1 MTPAPTEQ
9 TPVLIVGGAVVGLS
23 TALFL
28 ARRGIR
34 PLLVERHP
42 DALGH
47 PRARIL
53 NPRTV
58 EVFRATGLEEEIFAD
73 RSLTSELSEKLMVR
87 AETLAGPEMFSAPMQ
102 DEAPELTSEVTPCT
116 WCSIDQDKLERVVA
130 RRAAE
135 LGAELRWST
144 ELVGF
149 EQDADGVTAT
159 LRDTTTGAESTV
171 RTQYLIG
178 ADGVRSAVREAAG
191 IAVEGPGTL
200 IHTVSVVFKADLT
213 EPLRGRDLGLGYFD
227 QPDTGTL
234 LMPLDG
240 SRWVFYTPYHPER
253 GERIEDFDEA
263 RCVEAIRAAIGVPD
277 LAVEGLEVQVE
288 KTGQKI
294 LGFEISAGLAER
306 YRAGRV
312 LLVGDAAHTMPPTGA
327 FGAATGIQDADNLA
341 WKLAA
346 VLQRTAGPALLDS
359 YEAERRPVARF
370 TIDYALAE
378 LQERSHD
385 QDDDGRPS
393 YAAAILGQLYP
404 AGALLP
410 EGTDTGDAS
419 DASDAE
425 AALPPALDPRVLGR
439 PGTRAPHTTVRCRG
453 KELSTLDLFGEAP
466 VLLTGPEGSGW
477 EHAAGPAAQRLG
489 IDLDV
494 YRIGGEFVADPAG
507 DWASRYGVDADGA
520 VLVRPDGFVAWRSPG
535 AAAEP
540 QARLEEVLAQVLDRA
555 PGA

>member
-1 MTPAPTEQ
+1 MTPPPTEQ

-42 DALGH
+42 GALGH
-47 PRARIL
+47 PRARVV

-58 EVFRATGLEEEIFAD
+58 EIFRAADLEEEIFAD

-87 AETLAGPEMFSAPMQ
+87 AETLAGPEIFSAPMQ

-116 WCSIDQDKLERVVA
+116 WCSIDQDRLERLVA

-135 LGAELRWST
+135 LGADLRWST
-144 ELVGF
+144 ELAGF
-149 EQDADGVTAT
+149 EQNEDGVVAT
-159 LRDTTTGAESTV
+159 LRDTATGAETTV
-171 RTQYLIG
+171 HAQYLIG
-178 ADGVRSAVREAAG
+178 ADGVRSTVRETLG
-191 IAVEGPGTL
+191 IPVEGPGTL

-213 EPLRGRDLGLGYFD
+213 APLRGRDLGLGYFD

-253 GERIEDFDEA
+253 GERLEDFDEA
-263 RCVEAIRAAIGVPD
+263 RCIDAIRAAVGVPD
-277 LAVEGLEVQVE
+277 LDVEGLEVQVE

-306 YRAGRV
+306 YREGRAF
-312 LLVGDAAHTMPPTGA
+312 LVGDAAHTMPPTGA

-346 VLQRTAGPALLDS
+346 VLDRTAGPALLDT

-385 QDDDGRPS
+385 GQDDDRVS
-393 YAAAILGQLYP
+393 YAAAILGQRYP
-404 AGALLP
+404 SGALLP
-410 EGTDTGDAS
+410 EDGTD
-419 DASDAE
+419 
-425 AALPPALDPRVLGR
+425 LPPALDPRTLGR
-439 PGTRAPHTTVRCRG
+439 PGTRAPHVTVRCRG
-453 KELSTLDLFGEAP
+453 KELSVFDLFGEAP
-466 VLLTGPEGSGW
+466 VLLTGPRGTDW

-489 IDLDV
+489 VDLDV
-494 YRIGGEFVADPAG
+494 YRIGGEYVSEPDG
-507 DWASRYGVDADGA
+507 EWAARYGVGPEGA
-520 VLVRPDGFVAWRSPG
+520 VLVRPDGFVAWRS
-535 AAAEP
+535 ADAVDRP
-540 QARLEEVLAQVLDRA
+540 QEQLEEILARVLDRA
-555 PGA
+555 ENGRN

>member
-1 MTPAPTEQ
+1 MTPATTEQ

-42 DALGH
+42 GALGH
-47 PRARIL
+47 PRARVI

-58 EVFRATGLEEEIFAD
+58 EVFRAAGLEEEIFAD

-87 AETLAGPEMFSAPMQ
+87 AETLAGPEIFSAPMQ

-116 WCSIDQDKLERVVA
+116 WCSIDQDRLERIVA
-130 RRAAE
+130 RRATE

-149 EQDADGVTAT
+149 EQDEDGVTAT
-159 LRDTTTGAESTV
+159 LRDTATGAESTV

-178 ADGVRSAVREAAG
+178 ADGVRSAVRETAG

-227 QPDTGTL
+227 QPETGTL

-253 GERIEDFDEA
+253 GERLKDFDEA
-263 RCVEAIRAAIGVPD
+263 RCIEAIRAAIGMPD

-306 YRAGRV
+306 YREGRV

-346 VLQRTAGPALLDS
+346 ILHRTAGPALLDS

-385 QDDDGRPS
+385 QGDDGRPS
-393 YAAAILGQLYP
+393 YAATILGQLYP
-404 AGALLP
+404 GGALLP
-410 EGTDTGDAS
+410 ESGDG
-419 DASDAE
+419 AE
-425 AALPPALDPRVLGR
+425 AGSEAGAELPPALDPRVLGR

-507 DWASRYGVDADGA
+507 HWASRYGVDADGA
-520 VLVRPDGFVAWRSPG
+520 VLVRPDGFVAWRSAG
-535 AAAEP
+535 AADEP

-555 PGA
+555 PHA

>member
-1 MTPAPTEQ
+1 MTSAPTEQ

-42 DALGH
+42 GALGH

-58 EVFRATGLEEEIFAD
+58 EVFRAAGLEEEIFAD

-87 AETLAGPEMFSAPMQ
+87 AETLAGPEIFSAPMQ

-116 WCSIDQDKLERVVA
+116 WCSIDQDKLERIVA
-130 RRAAE
+130 QRAAE
-135 LGAELRWST
+135 LGADLRWST

-149 EQDADGVTAT
+149 EQDEDGVTAT
-159 LRDTTTGAESTV
+159 LRDTGTGAETTV

-253 GERIEDFDEA
+253 GERLEDFDEA

-294 LGFEISAGLAER
+294 LGFEISAGLAAR
-306 YRAGRV
+306 YRRGRV

-341 WKLAA
+341 WKLAS
-346 VLQRTAGPALLDS
+346 VLHRTAGPGLLDS

-385 QDDDGRPS
+385 GESDGRPS

-404 AGALLP
+404 GGALLP
-410 EGTDTGDAS
+410 EDGDTTEDGT
-419 DASDAE
+419 
-425 AALPPALDPRVLGR
+425 ALPPALDPRVLGR
-439 PGTRAPHTTVRCRG
+439 PGTRAPHVTVRCRG
-453 KELSTLDLFGEAP
+453 KELSALDLFGEAP
-466 VLLTGPEGSGW
+466 VLLTGPDGTGW

-494 YRIGGEFVADPAG
+494 YRIGGDFVTDPAG

-520 VLVRPDGFVAWRSPG
+520 VLVRPDGYVAWRSAG
-535 AAAEP
+535 AAGQP

-555 PGA
+555 PHA

>member
-42 DALGH
+42 GALGH
-47 PRARIL
+47 PRARVI

-58 EVFRATGLEEEIFAD
+58 EIFRAAGLEEEIFAD

-87 AETLAGPEMFSAPMQ
+87 AETLAGPEIFSAPMQ

-116 WCSIDQDKLERVVA
+116 WCSIDQDRLERLVA
-130 RRAAE
+130 RRATE
-135 LGAELRWST
+135 LGAEVRWST
-144 ELVGF
+144 ELAGF
-149 EQDADGVTAT
+149 EQTDDGVVAT
-159 LRDTTTGAESTV
+159 LRDTATGEETTVHA
-171 RTQYLIG
+171 QYLIG
-178 ADGVRSAVREAAG
+178 ADGVRSTVRERLG

-213 EPLRGRDLGLGYFD
+213 APLRGRDLGLGYFD

-253 GERIEDFDEA
+253 GERLEDFDEA
-263 RCVEAIRAAIGVPD
+263 RCIDAIRAAVGVPD
-277 LAVEGLEVQVE
+277 LHVEGLEVQVE

-306 YRAGRV
+306 YREGRAF
-312 LLVGDAAHTMPPTGA
+312 LVGDAAHTMPPTGA

-346 VLQRTAGPALLDS
+346 VLDRTAGPALLDS

-385 QDDDGRPS
+385 GQDDGRVS
-393 YAAAILGQLYP
+393 YAAAILGQRYP
-404 AGALLP
+404 SGALLP
-410 EGTDTGDAS
+410 EDGDGT
-419 DASDAE
+419 E
-425 AALPPALDPRVLGR
+425 LPPALDPRTLGR
-439 PGTRAPHTTVRCRG
+439 PGTRAPHVTVRCRG
-453 KELSTLDLFGEAP
+453 KELSSLDLFGEAP
-466 VLLTGPEGSGW
+466 VLLTGPKGTGW

-489 IDLDV
+489 VDLDV
-494 YRIGGEFVADPAG
+494 YRIGAEYVTDPAG
-507 DWASRYGVDADGA
+507 DWAERYGVGPEGA
-520 VLVRPDGFVAWRSPG
+520 VLVRPDGFVAWRSAGP
-535 AAAEP
+535 ADQP
-540 QARLEEVLAQVLDRA
+540 QEQLEEILARVLDRA
-555 PGA
+555 ENGRN

>member
-159 LRDTTTGAESTV
+159 LRDTATGAESTV
-171 RTQYLIG
+171 RTQYLVG

-234 LMPLDG
+234 LMPLDD

>member
-1 MTPAPTEQ
+1 MTPPPTEQ

-42 DALGH
+42 GALGH
-47 PRARIL
+47 PRARVI

-58 EVFRATGLEEEIFAD
+58 EIFRAADLEEEIFAD

-87 AETLAGPEMFSAPMQ
+87 AETLAGPEIFSAPMQ

-116 WCSIDQDKLERVVA
+116 WCSIDQDRLERLVA

-135 LGAELRWST
+135 LGADLRWST
-144 ELVGF
+144 ELAGF
-149 EQDADGVTAT
+149 EQNEDGVVAT
-159 LRDTTTGAESTV
+159 LRDTATGVETTVHA
-171 RTQYLIG
+171 QYLIG
-178 ADGVRSAVREAAG
+178 ADGVRGTVRETLG
-191 IAVEGPGTL
+191 IPVEGPGTL

-213 EPLRGRDLGLGYFD
+213 APLRGRDLGLGYFD

-253 GERIEDFDEA
+253 GERLEDFDEA
-263 RCVEAIRAAIGVPD
+263 RCIDAIRAAVGVPG
-277 LAVEGLEVQVE
+277 LEVEGLEVQVE

-306 YRAGRV
+306 YREGRAF
-312 LLVGDAAHTMPPTGA
+312 LVGDAAHTMPPTGA

-346 VLQRTAGPALLDS
+346 VLDRTAGPALLDT

-385 QDDDGRPS
+385 GQDDGRVS
-393 YAAAILGQLYP
+393 YAAAILGQRYP
-404 AGALLP
+404 SGALLP
-410 EGTDTGDAS
+410 EDGTD
-419 DASDAE
+419 
-425 AALPPALDPRVLGR
+425 LPPALDPRTLGR
-439 PGTRAPHTTVRCRG
+439 PGTRAPHVTVRIRG
-453 KELSTLDLFGEAP
+453 KELSVFDLFGKAP
-466 VLLTGPEGSGW
+466 VLLTGPRGTDW
-477 EHAAGPAAQRLG
+477 EHAAGPAAQRIG

-494 YRIGGEFVADPAG
+494 YRIGSEYVSEPDGE
-507 DWASRYGVDADGA
+507 WAARYGVGPEGA
-520 VLVRPDGFVAWRSPG
+520 VLVRPDGFVAWRS
-535 AAAEP
+535 AASADRP
-540 QARLEEVLAQVLDRA
+540 QEQLEEILARVFDRA
-555 PGA
+555 ENGRD

>member
-42 DALGH
+42 GALGH
-47 PRARIL
+47 PRARVI

-58 EVFRATGLEEEIFAD
+58 EVFRAAGLEEEIFAD

-87 AETLAGPEMFSAPMQ
+87 AETLAGPEIFSAPMQ

-116 WCSIDQDKLERVVA
+116 WCSIDQDKLERIVA

-149 EQDADGVTAT
+149 EQDEDGVTAT
-159 LRDTTTGAESTV
+159 LRDTATGAASTV

-240 SRWVFYTPYHPER
+240 SRWVFYTPFHPER
-253 GERIEDFDEA
+253 GERLEDFDEA
-263 RCVEAIRAAIGVPD
+263 RCIEAIRAAIGVPG
-277 LAVEGLEVQVE
+277 LAVDGLEVQVE
-288 KTGQKI
+288 KTGEKI
-294 LGFEISAGLAER
+294 LGFDISAGLAER

-312 LLVGDAAHTMPPTGA
+312 FLAGDAAHTMPPTGA

-410 EGTDTGDAS
+410 EGADTT
-419 DASDAE
+419 DAE
-425 AALPPALDPRVLGR
+425 ELPPALDPRVLGR
-439 PGTRAPHTTVRCRG
+439 PGTRAPHTAVSCRG

-466 VLLTGPEGSGW
+466 VLLAGPEGIGW

-489 IDLDV
+489 VDLDV
-494 YRIGGEFVADPAG
+494 YRIGGESVADPAG

-520 VLVRPDGFVAWRSPG
+520 VLVRPDGFVAWRSAG
-535 AAAEP
+535 AADEP
-540 QARLEEVLAQVLDRA
+540 QARLEEVLTQVLDRA
-555 PGA
+555 PHV